1 MLTYIWAFIIILSVL
16 YSIIN
21 GTQDQLNTAVLD
33 SADKAIELV
42 ISMCG
47 TVCLWSGMMEIAD
60 KSGITKLISKI
71 LSPITGRLFPS
82 LDKKGE
88 AFRAINMNITANL
101 LGLGNAATPLGI
113 KAMQCLNKDNGTAA
127 ATRDMIM
134 LVILNTTSVQL
145 IPTMIISMLQSAG
158 CSDPTGIIP
167 FTWAASVSG
176 LIAGIISVQIFTKA
190 GNRRCIQ
197 R

>member
-1 MLTYIWAFIIILSVL
+1 MLPYIWGLMIIISVIF
-16 YSIIN
+16 SVIN
-21 GTQDQLNTAVLD
+21 GTSDQLNSAILD
-33 SADKAIELV
+33 SAGEAIELV

-47 TVCLWSGMMEIAD
+47 TICLWSGIMKIAD
-60 KSGITKLISKI
+60 KSGVTKFISKL

-113 KAMQCLNKDNGTAA
+113 KAMQCLKKDSNTALA
-127 ATRDMIM
+127 SKDMIM
-134 LVILNTTSVQL
+134 LVILNTTSVQV
-145 IPTMIISMLQSAG
+145 IPTMIISLLQSAG
-158 CSDPTGIIP
+158 CSDPSGIIP

-176 LIAGIISVQIFTKA
+176 LIVGVLCVQIFA
-190 GNRRCIQ
+190 GRERTLCTQ
-197 R
+197 H